1 MALPKNLPFETAKI
15 QNNMENQEQKK
26 QDKTFSEALLET
38 DTATQVMVMA
48 SLGLTLQQIADF
60 TGMTLQEFKTHLDE
74 EGDPIRKAF
83 RKGKAMIEVE
93 LANVIRTQAMNGDTT
108 AIGRLAEKLRK
119 QSLSEEL

>member
-1 MALPKNLPFETAKI
+1 
-15 QNNMENQEQKK
+15 MENQEQEK
-26 QDKTFSEALLET
+26 QPNKTFSESLLET

-48 SLGLTLQQIADF
+48 SLGLTIQQIADF
-60 TGMTLQEFKTHLDE
+60 TGMTLQEFKRHLDE
-74 EGDPIRKAF
+74 EEDPIRKAF

-93 LANVIRTQAMNGDTT
+93 LANVIRILAMNGDTT